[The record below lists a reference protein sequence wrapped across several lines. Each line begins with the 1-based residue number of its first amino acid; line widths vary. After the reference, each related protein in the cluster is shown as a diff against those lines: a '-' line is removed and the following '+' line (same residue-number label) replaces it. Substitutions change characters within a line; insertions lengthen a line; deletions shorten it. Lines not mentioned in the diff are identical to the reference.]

1 MSNAQSQKQSQRG
14 KAPKAG
20 KGVGRKPAPETL
32 KPLNVKIPESCWE
45 WVGNQGNKSA
55 YIARLI
61 AEDRAKSAASSS
73 FQ

>member
-1 MSNAQSQKQSQRG
+1 MTEENQRG

-32 KPLNVKIPESCWE
+32 KPLNVKIPVSCWE
-45 WVGNQGNKSA
+45 WADKQGNKSA

-61 AEDRAKSAASSS
+61 MDDRAKSESVAVS
-73 FQ
+73 Q